1 MKKSH
6 IKIAH
11 NVLLPI
17 ALGVISL
24 ILLIDV
30 KPSQGASS
38 LDQSST
44 PCNKYAS
51 VPEPYP
57 FVGILAF
64 GILGGG
70 YLFKQRLRKKG
81 ARLNN
86 DRLLPINDFYT
97 SNNQQYRQLSFINSD
112 EPSEDNLYRFCPSLE
127 LQLIEP
133 MENIPSD

>member
-1 MKKSH
+1 MREFH

-64 GILGGG
+64 GILAGG
-70 YLFKQRLRKKG
+70 YLLKQRLRKKSDY
-81 ARLNN
+81 LNN
-86 DRLLPINDFYT
+86 NGFLPINDFCT
-97 SNNQQYRQLSFINSD
+97 SNNQQSRQIPFINSD
-112 EPSEDNLYRFCPSLE
+112 EQSEDKFYHFYPSFE

-133 MENIPSD
+133 MENIPND